1 MMIQTCPISLQQI
14 DSNFVRLI
22 ATQVSLVAL
31 LFFLTHNI
39 VFIFLLLLDF
49 SSRAIKKPKFSPFVF
64 MAKGLITLLKM
75 KPKLTNEAP
84 KRFALYLGL
93 VMTSLILILS
103 FLGFIKFAL
112 ILTLFLIFAAL
123 LEAVGN
129 YCIGC
134 KVYYVLKYLNII
146 Q

>member
-1 MMIQTCPISLQQI
+1 MIQTCPISLQQI

-22 ATQVSLVAL
+22 ATQVSFVAL

-39 VFIFLLLLDF
+39 MFIFLLLIDF
-49 SSRAIKKPKFSPFVF
+49 SSRAIKKPKLSPFVLI
-64 MAKGLITLLKM
+64 AKGLITLLNM
-75 KPKLTNEAP
+75 KPKLTNEVP

-93 VMTSLILILS
+93 VMTSFILILS
-103 FLGFIKFAL
+103 FLGFIKSAL

-123 LEAVGN
+123 LEAVSN

-134 KVYYVLKYLNII
+134 KIYYVLKYLNII